1 MMQYDDIHATARGNP
16 VVARNVMPIV
26 LPLLKR

>member
-1 MMQYDDIHATARGNP
+1 MMQHDDIHATARGNQ
-16 VVARNVMPIV
+16 VVARNVIPIV